1 MNLLPFDESHPKGP
15 QQNVRSSPLPELLTI
30 RELARA
36 LKLSPRSIWRLVRKQ
51 QLPSPIR
58 IGGSIR
64 WRVGEVSSWINDAAS
79 PQKKPDD
86 VVGESSDD
94 EERRDT

>member
-1 MNLLPFDESHPKGP
+1 MNLLPFDD
-15 QQNVRSSPLPELLTI
+15 QLPDEQLSETPSCSGEQPETPAKLPDLLTI

-36 LKLSPRSIWRLVRKQ
+36 LKLSPRSVWRLVRNQ

-64 WRVGEVSSWINDAAS
+64 WRADEITRWI
-79 PQKKPDD
+79 DD
-86 VVGESSDD
+86 GCQ
-94 EERRDT
+94 RIGGDT